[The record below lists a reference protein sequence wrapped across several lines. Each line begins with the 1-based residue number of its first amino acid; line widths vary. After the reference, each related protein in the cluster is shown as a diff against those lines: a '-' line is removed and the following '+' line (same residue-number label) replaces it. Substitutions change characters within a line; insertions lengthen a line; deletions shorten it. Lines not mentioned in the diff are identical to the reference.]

1 MRYRLLIG
9 LLLVGLLAA
18 SCSRNQ
24 TSLDQN
30 TTPTSLN
37 TPSPFVTYQPI
48 ANTPTEEYRL
58 FAQKECKNYIEEPG
72 PPGFIINCWHGLVNG
87 TDVFVEGNGVIH
99 KPANYAIISGYLTV
113 YKNGEFIN
121 EFHFPVD
128 LGGLTIVRE
137 MLPSLVISVGVHFE
151 ALFNLETYQW
161 TDLNGT
167 PIMLN
172 PTTTVWPTL
181 IIPTI
186 APSIEIVGV
195 SLLDGDTNL
204 PIPGFDPMPDPAIII
219 LDSLPTKHFNL
230 QVHTNPANI
239 RSVEFW
245 RYATYLRFDNTP
257 PFTIVEPG
265 EKWVP
270 QLGSYELLISVH
282 PVNRAEW
289 ESNGT
294 TIKLIVS
301 KQPITPTI
309 ENNALPKAKAT
320 PETKATP
327 TKK

>member
-1 MRYRLLIG
+1 MRYLLLIG
-9 LLLVGLLAA
+9 LLLVGLLAV

-58 FAQKECKNYIEEPG
+58 FAQKECKNYIAEPG

-99 KPANYAIISGYLTV
+99 KPANYAIVSGYLTV
-113 YKNGEFIN
+113 YKNGEYIN
-121 EFHFPVD
+121 KFHFPVD

-172 PTTTVWPTL
+172 PTTTIWPTL

-204 PIPGFDPMPDPAIII
+204 PIPGFDPMPNPAIII

-230 QVHTNPANI
+230 QVHTNPPTI
-239 RSVEFW
+239 GHVTF
-245 RYATYLRFDNTP
+245 LLDNESPHRIDHTP
-257 PFTIVEPG
+257 PYTFIEPG

-270 QLGSYELLISVH
+270 QAGFHELVIIGAPASNTTAWKINSRLI
-282 PVNRAEW
+282 EF
-289 ESNGT
+289 T
-294 TIKLIVS
+294 VS
-301 KQPITPTI
+301 KLPITPT
-309 ENNALPKAKAT
+309 L
-320 PETKATP
+320 ETKTRP
-327 TKK
+327 IKK